1 MPKKVM
7 LYFIWKWPTRKY
19 WWFVS
24 RKNFE
29 GKISTTMCA
38 MHKISIIL
46 VRKELGFS
54 KQSIQ
59 RENILTILKFS
70 IQKCRWQSLGDII
83 IKVGI
88 SKIWSKRNLL
98 SKFLNS
104 AANHMSLTFFLK
116 VPFNSKFLEFLN
128 TILQIKSCST
138 CK

>member
-24 RKNFE
+24 KKNFE

-38 MHKISIIL
+38 MHTISIIL
-46 VRKELGFS
+46 VRKELGLG
-54 KQSIQ
+54 QSIQ
-59 RENILTILKFS
+59 RENILTILEFS

-128 TILQIKSCST
+128 IIFRT
-138 CK
+138 